1 MRFFDT
7 QSRAGWRRD
16 RFAFLVVALAAAFV
30 FPAAA
35 PTPAVAKSQ
44 VSPCVDMKRA
54 NCKLKGTYRFTGADG
69 AAYALSGNL
78 VVKQTKKKLQV
89 TGLLRY
95 TQEGGTA
102 PAEGTTVRLT
112 VAYMTDRI
120 GCTPGEGGI
129 SRTLLNA
136 PAVPLVLGD
145 TPLDEDV
152 LLDEYSAKVTP
163 KKSTQS
169 LATIVADLRSA
180 AEKTGEL
187 VLLLDGG
194 SACAI
199 LATTQR

>member
-35 PTPAVAKSQ
+35 PTPAVAKSKK
-44 VSPCVDMKRA
+44 VSPCVDMTRA
-54 NCKLKGTYRFTGADG
+54 VCKLKGTYRFTGADG

-78 VVKQTKKKLQV
+78 VVNQTKKKLQV
-89 TGLLRY
+89 AGLLRY

-129 SRTLLNA
+129 SRTLLDA
-136 PAVPLVLGD
+136 TAVPLVLED

-169 LATIVADLRSA
+169 LATIVADLRA
-180 AEKTGEL
+180 AGARTGEI

-199 LATTQR
+199 LATRR